1 MTRDSADLTA
11 NLIRALPDYVCAAVL
26 FICGG
31 MLIIGFA
38 P

>member
-1 MTRDSADLTA
+1 MTPEQAATFL
-11 NLIRALPDYVCAAVL
+11 RALPEYVCGAIL

>member
-1 MTRDSADLTA
+1 MSPDLAA
-11 NLIRALPDYVCAAVL
+11 NFLRALPEYVCGAIL